1 MIYILSQST
10 RLANHSSHFNIRIVI
25 MPENYFSITP
35 HTFHNLPA
43 LSLGSS
49 LGGNM
54 PSPATS
60 HHHLLPMLVQVTVDP
75 QFIYIYPFPVL
86 YIHIQE

>member
-1 MIYILSQST
+1 
-10 RLANHSSHFNIRIVI
+10 
-25 MPENYFSITP
+25 
-35 HTFHNLPA
+35 
-43 LSLGSS
+43 
-49 LGGNM
+49 M

-86 YIHIQE
+86 YIHTQE